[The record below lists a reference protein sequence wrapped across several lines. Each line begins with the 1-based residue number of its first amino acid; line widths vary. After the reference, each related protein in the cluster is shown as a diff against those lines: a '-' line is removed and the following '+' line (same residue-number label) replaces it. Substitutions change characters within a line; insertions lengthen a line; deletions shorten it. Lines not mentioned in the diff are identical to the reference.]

1 MADLADGKVHQ
12 VIDCDVCLEVD
23 DRVEQEWRNK
33 NCTSFSK
40 PKTAEIVRLREVSR
54 EVVRK
59 EAGDEFEC
67 SWKAGNLRGT

>member
-1 MADLADGKVHQ
+1 
-12 VIDCDVCLEVD
+12 LEVD

-33 NCTSFSK
+33 NCTSFRK

-59 EAGDEFEC
+59 EAGDEC

>member
-23 DRVEQEWRNK
+23 DRVEQEWRSK
-33 NCTSFSK
+33 NCKSFRK
-40 PKTAEIVRLREVSR
+40 PKTAEILRLREVSL

-59 EAGDEFEC
+59 EAGREC
-67 SWKAGNLRGT
+67 GWKAGNLRVT